1 MSRRWVTL
9 TWTFLQKAD
18 GCRIFH
24 QCESHDE
31 CKEIL
36 RMFANFKEETIH
48 WLGTIHILRKN
59 VLGDFLTH
67 HLCTVSKQ
75 KWPISEPIYP
85 GQCLRNVWM
94 ALRKYQSLLF
104 CPEHWGKND
113 ECFIQDWYDNDIGRC
128 LAETGAC
135 PFLIKLAKLNTIV
148 VWGAEHSA
156 SWGCQK

>member
-75 KWPISEPIYP
+75 KWPISEPTHKV
-85 GQCLRNVWM
+85 QCLRNTWM
-94 ALRKYQSLLF
+94 VPYTLGFLAKISFTLLLYH
-104 CPEHWGKND
+104 P
-113 ECFIQDWYDNDIGRC
+113 GRC
-128 LAETGAC
+128 LGC
-135 PFLIKLAKLNTIV
+135 PEKQTSSRNYNLF
-148 VWGAEHSA
+148 VWSA
-156 SWGCQK
+156 VFQPKWNDI